1 MVPIIA
7 KEGLEGLRGE
17 TACCDTCSAGPDA

>member
-17 TACCDTCSAGPDA
+17 TACCDTCGTRPGA